1 MVIAREE
8 VEDRRR
14 ARVRGGRA
22 RGESRRPCTRVYT
35 RARARS
41 RARPPLQRGWLLAQ
55 QFLARARSEPRDMLE
70 HSWPGVRQLCVAY
83 AWLLAGCCA
92 TRDDKPSR
100 KNVLLL
106 ICDDLRTQLKSYGH
120 ADYMH
125 TPNIDKLA
133 ADALVFDRAYT
144 NYPYC
149 APSRNSFMSCVQT
162 CVHPCAGSSAG
173 SRVLI

>member
-1 MVIAREE
+1 M
-8 VEDRRR
+8 
-14 ARVRGGRA
+14 
-22 RGESRRPCTRVYT
+22 YT